1 MIKTILDWFRP
12 KKKKRFDFS
21 VHRKKFA
28 HDEILKELAHRRQVS
43 INRSNGQ
50 KFKTKKHESRQR
62 TSRIN

>member
-28 HDEILKELAHRRQVS
+28 NDEILKEVMHKRQVS

-50 KFKTKKHESRQR
+50 KFRKNARLEKTTR
-62 TSRIN
+62 